1 MADQEY
7 IENLRNNLQ
16 VEEME
21 ERFRA
26 AEREAAEKKIRMRE
40 ELQAAKDY
48 QL

>member
-1 MADQEY
+1 MDQEY

-26 AEREAAEKKIRMRE
+26 QEQEAAAKKIRMKE
-40 ELQAAKDY
+40 EL
-48 QL
+48 